1 MMFRGTGWTGA
12 SRGGQIPV
20 MSTAHDSLR
29 TELREIGIIGTIG
42 ALLAWD
48 EQVIQPK
55 AAAAKAHRADEMA
68 FVARLH
74 HERATSTRLGDLIA
88 AAEQEAKS
96 QDRYSD
102 GAVVSRNA
110 RRDYDRATKLP
121 AELVAEMAKTEVLG
135 QNAWAEAR
143 RKSDYAGFKP
153 WLAKWIDLKKQE
165 VKCVGYKDHPYDA
178 LLDQYEPYETTAG
191 VRKVFEQLR
200 GPLVELVGR
209 IGASPKKAPIEI
221 MERSYPVKAQED
233 LGRAAAKAIGFDFES
248 GRLDVSVHP
257 FCSGVGPGDTRMTTR
272 YHEHH
277 FNDAFF
283 GVLHES
289 GHALYEQGLPK
300 SDHVGTA
307 LGESISLGI
316 HESQSRMWENLV
328 GRSRSFWKHFM
339 PQARAAFP
347 KTLEG
352 VSEDQWYFAANAVQP
367 SFIRVEADETTYNLH
382 TLIRFELEQA
392 MIEGSLGVDD
402 VPGAWNERYKKYLG
416 ITPPDAAKGCLQ
428 DVHWSAGLIGY
439 FSTYTLGN
447 LYSAQFFERARKDLG
462 DLDAMFAKGDFRP
475 LLDWLRQ
482 NIHRHGRRYTAR
494 ELVQRVTGSD
504 LSAEPLLRH
513 LRGKASELY
522 GV

>member
-1 MMFRGTGWTGA
+1 
-12 SRGGQIPV
+12 
-20 MSTAHDSLR
+20 MSLPAYEKLR
-29 TELREIGIIGTIG
+29 AELREIGIIGTIG
-42 ALLAWD
+42 ALLSWD

-55 AAAAKAHRADEMA
+55 ANAAKAFRADQMA
-68 FVARLH
+68 FVAKLN
-74 HERATSTRLGDLIA
+74 HERSTSKKLGDLIS
-88 AAEQEAKS
+88 AAEDEVKS

-102 GAVVSRNA
+102 AAVVARNA

-143 RKSDYAGFKP
+143 KKSDYPSFKP
-153 WLAKWIDLKKQE
+153 WLAKWFDLKKQE
-165 VKCVGYKDHPYDA
+165 VKCVGYKEHPYDA
-178 LLDQYEPYETTAG
+178 LLDTFEPYELTSA
-191 VRKVFEQLR
+191 VRGVFEQLKK
-200 GPLVELVGR
+200 PLVELVGK
-209 IGASPKKAPIEI
+209 IGGSSKKAPIEI
-221 MERSYPVKAQED
+221 MERAYPVKAQEE
-233 LGRAAAKAIGFDFES
+233 LGRAAASAIGFDFES

-257 FCSGVGPGDTRMTTR
+257 FCSGIAAGDTRMTTR

-283 GVLHES
+283 GVLHET

-300 SDHVGTA
+300 SDHTGTA

-328 GRSRSFWKHFM
+328 GRSRAFWKFFM
-339 PQARAAFP
+339 PKAREAFP
-347 KTLEG
+347 QTLNG
-352 VSEDQWYFAANAVQP
+352 VTEEQFYFAANAVQP

-382 TLIRFELEQA
+382 TLIRFELEQLL
-392 MIEGSLGVDD
+392 INDELGVDD
-402 VPGAWNERYKKYLG
+402 VPQAWNERYKKYLG

-447 LYSAQFFERARKDLG
+447 LYAAQFFEQARKDLG
-462 DLDAMFAKGDFRP
+462 DLDAMFAKGEFRP

-494 ELVQRVTGSD
+494 ELVKKVTGRD
-504 LSAEPLLRH
+504 LSAEPLMRYLS
-513 LRGKASELY
+513 GKAAELY
-522 GV
+522 GVG